1 MSEVAYRSL
10 FCMLSTS
17 RDEAAVRSFKL
28 VPLVRTPGHS
38 VADRAGSAMLRTRPP
53 ASSVPPREL
62 AWPITGMR
70 GRRDGRFQVPPARR
84 LGAGPGSY
92 ELTE

>member
-17 RDEAAVRSFKL
+17 RDEAAMHSFKL

-38 VADRAGSAMLRTRPP
+38 GDRPRRIGHASHP
-53 ASSVPPREL
+53 A
-62 AWPITGMR
+62 
-70 GRRDGRFQVPPARR
+70 
-84 LGAGPGSY
+84 PG
-92 ELTE
+92 